1 MNNTHLKDAERSQI
15 YILLGKGYSHRD
27 IGAALGRPQ
36 SSISREIKRNIT
48 KGKYDPH
55 IAKLKAR
62 NRRKCSKY
70 QGMKIEDRPESK
82 KYIIARLNACWTPEE
97 IAGRIKEIDIHIPY
111 VSAKGIYKWL
121 YSVWGQ
127 RYCRLLPKQRC
138 KPRRRRKK
146 KKTKRE
152 MIPNRV
158 GIEHRSIEANER
170 TEFGHFEEDTVISGR
185 KTKSKAA
192 LAVFCERKAR
202 YSKLSKMNNMKP
214 QTHVEAQKKM
224 AHGLKMK
231 TITYDNGIENKHHEE
246 VAKHFKVNT
255 FFCNPY
261 SSWEKGTVENTN
273 GRIRRF
279 IPKGADIA
287 TYSHTQIQIIE
298 DWLNHTPRK
307 CLDFR
312 TPYEIM
318 KKNLRFIS
326 PPSDAFEG

>member
-1 MNNTHLKDAERSQI
+1 MKNTHLEDAERSQI
-15 YILLGKGYSHRD
+15 HILLGKGYSHRD
-27 IGAALGRPQ
+27 IGDALGRPQ

-48 KGKYDPH
+48 KGKYDPRA
-55 IAKLKAR
+55 AKLKAR

-70 QGMKIEDRPESK
+70 QGMKVEKRPKSK
-82 KYIIARLNACWTPEE
+82 VYIIAALKAQWTPEE
-97 IAGRIKEIDIHIPY
+97 IAGRLKKVDTHIPY

-127 RYCRLLPKQRC
+127 QYCSLLPKQRS
-138 KPRRRRKK
+138 KPRKRQKK
-146 KKTKRE
+146 KPKRE
-152 MIPNRV
+152 MIPNRI
-158 GIEHRSIEANER
+158 GIEYRPVKANNR
-170 TEFGHFEEDTVISGR
+170 TEFGHFEEDTIVSGR

-202 YSKLSKMNNMKP
+202 YSKLRKMKNMKP
-214 QTHVEAQKKM
+214 TTHVKAQRNM

-231 TITYDNGIENKHHEE
+231 TITYDNGIENKNHED
-246 VAKHFKVNT
+246 VAKELKVTT

-261 SSWEKGTVENTN
+261 SSWEKGMVENTN

-287 TYSHTQIQIIE
+287 TYSHQQIQIIE

-326 PPSDAFEG
+326 SPTDAFEG